1 MGYKFV
7 IEFQKNGSVKITKR
21 NSQAQIY
28 RMPYELLTPGK
39 CEFEVKNPFIV
50 YILYAHNHNGRD
62 YVYVGKSKNGIFGRP
77 KQHKDKFKAELCYIL
92 TQEFAGTFF
101 NDGTIQ
107 YLEHEVNQKVNA
119 TNAFIN
125 TTENTNTG
133 TANPS
138 DEDDCN
144 DYLREA
150 YMMLKVL
157 GLDLD
162 KTYPAEDTD
171 SDEGEADEKEDS
183 IVKPALLSDDAEMK
197 VGEYVRK
204 NMENLF
210 ASGYLDKEKFQ
221 TLCTVEG
228 SRFLTHR
235 NLPLFWKIKK
245 GEGKKNY
252 PKNEMVRYWSDVHEY
267 QGQYF
272 LMFSQWY
279 NDDNVRG
286 NVPKKS
292 EFIEWYKKI

>member
-1 MGYKFV
+1 MAYKFV
-7 IEFQKNGSVKITKR
+7 IEYQKNGSIRITKR

-50 YILYAHNHNGRD
+50 YILHSHNSHGKD
-62 YVYVGKSKNGIFGRP
+62 YIYVGKSKNGIFGRP
-77 KQHKDKFKAELCYIL
+77 KQHKDKFQAEICYIL

-144 DYLREA
+144 DYLKEA

-162 KTYPAEDTD
+162 KTYPAEETD
-171 SDEGEADEKEDS
+171 SLEEAKDGPVKSVLVSEDS
-183 IVKPALLSDDAEMK
+183 ETK
-197 VGEYVRK
+197 VGEFVRR
-204 NMENLF
+204 NMDNLF
-210 ASGYLDKEKFQ
+210 ASGYLDREKFQ
-221 TLCTVEG
+221 SLCTVEG

-235 NLPLFWKIKK
+235 NLPFFWKIKK
-245 GEGKKNY
+245 GESKKNY
-252 PKNEMVRYWSDVHEY
+252 PKNDMMRYWSEVHEY

-279 NDDNVRG
+279 SDDNVRG
-286 NVPKKS
+286 NVPRKS
-292 EFIEWYKKI
+292 EFIEWYMQL

>member
-1 MGYKFV
+1 MANKFV
-7 IEFQKNGSVKITKR
+7 IEYQKNGSVRITKR

-39 CEFEVKNPFIV
+39 CEFEVRNPFIV
-50 YILYAHNHNGRD
+50 YILYTHNISGKD
-62 YVYVGKSKNGIFGRP
+62 YIYVGKSKNGIFGRP
-77 KQHKDKFKAELCYIL
+77 KQHKDKFQAELCYIL
-92 TQEFAGTFF
+92 TQEYAGTFF

-162 KTYPAEDTD
+162 RAYPEDGTGLADDQADDKAETKGKPELVLTD
-171 SDEGEADEKEDS
+171 AGT
-183 IVKPALLSDDAEMK
+183 K
-197 VGEYVRK
+197 VGEFIRQ
-204 NMENLF
+204 NLENLL
-210 ASGYLDKEKFQ
+210 ASDYLDMQKFEE
-221 TLCTVEG
+221 LCTVEG
-228 SRFLTHR
+228 SRDITHR
-235 NLPLFWKIKK
+235 NLPLFWKLKK
-245 GEGKKNY
+245 GEGKKDHDINAM
-252 PKNEMVRYWSDVHEY
+252 KRYWSKVYEY
-267 QGQYF
+267 HGQCF
-272 LMFSQWY
+272 LIFSQWY
-279 NDDNVRG
+279 SDELE
-286 NVPKKS
+286 KKGVS
-292 EFIEWYKKI
+292 KRSDFIKWYGQI